1 MRFAAWPAAY
11 LMVLVPG
18 MLALFAYAF
27 RRRRLALAAFVTG
40 ELAAGAAAD
49 RRRRAWPRALCLAA
63 AAACL
68 VVALMQPQWGPGGQE
83 LPLRGRDV
91 IVLLDVSA
99 SMLAEDVAPNRLA
112 QAKAAARSLA
122 LAVQRDGGH
131 RLGLLTFAGRAD
143 VQCPL
148 TRDYGL
154 FLKRLDDATTDS
166 VARRGTSIGEAVR
179 QAMRAFGE
187 LTPGYT
193 DFVLIS
199 DGEDH
204 RSLPL
209 EAAQM
214 LGMLQISLST
224 VGVGDPNRSVP
235 IPLAAGDNGSGY
247 LVHNGEEVLSQMRS
261 GLLVGMADAAGGV
274 YLGGQAEPGPARSM
288 VRRARGRQAEA
299 RFSGRHQQGAGAAV
313 WLFRSAGGRSIG
325 ARDDHA
331 QGARGNRVKR
341 AGQEQAR
348 PRLWAG
354 LFALLP
360 ILGADQAEVAVREGN
375 ALYRRASTRRR
386 CASTRRRRGAARSV
400 RDRVQ
405 SRQCAVQEPR
415 PGAGARSLSR
425 RARDR
430 RSGARQ
436 PRQVQHRRDQV
447 SPGARR
453 RAEIRGRADLAQAAI
468 GYFRDSLRLDPGH
481 ADARYNL
488 ELAYRFHYRLEQDL
502 LHAQRNAASPE
513 DKTSLRRGQALSD
526 KIRNEGSGQRDA
538 RPDLDR
544 RPHGQRANEVPENYS
559 NNEEKSKPPEMARL
573 PVAMSRMAR
582 SS

>member
-1 MRFAAWPAAY
+1 MMRFAAWPAAY
-11 LMVLVPG
+11 LLLLVPG
-18 MLALFAYAF
+18 MVALFAYAF

-40 ELAAGAAAD
+40 ELGP
-49 RRRRAWPRALCLAA
+49 RVLPPTGERRAWPRALCLAA

-68 VVALMQPQWGPGGQE
+68 VIALMQPQWGPGGQE

-91 IVLLDVSA
+91 IMLLDVST
-99 SMLAEDVAPNRLA
+99 SMLAEDVAPNRLG

-193 DFVLIS
+193 DLVLIS

-235 IPLAAGDNGSGY
+235 IPLTAGDDGSGY
-247 LVHNGEEVLSQMRS
+247 LVQNGAEVLSQMRS

-274 YLGGQAEPGPARSM
+274 YVGGQGGPARLDEWYAEHVAGKPKRDFQASANQELASQYGYFVLLAVVLLVFEM
-288 VRRARGRQAEA
+288 IMRSARGQTA
-299 RFSGRHQQGAGAAV
+299 
-313 WLFRSAGGRSIG
+313 
-325 ARDDHA
+325 
-331 QGARGNRVKR
+331 
-341 AGQEQAR
+341 
-348 PRLWAG
+348 
-354 LFALLP
+354 
-360 ILGADQAEVAVREGN
+360 
-375 ALYRRASTRRR
+375 
-386 CASTRRRRGAARSV
+386 
-400 RDRVQ
+400 
-405 SRQCAVQEPR
+405 
-415 PGAGARSLSR
+415 
-425 RARDR
+425 
-430 RSGARQ
+430 
-436 PRQVQHRRDQV
+436 
-447 SPGARR
+447 
-453 RAEIRGRADLAQAAI
+453 
-468 GYFRDSLRLDPGH
+468 
-481 ADARYNL
+481 
-488 ELAYRFHYRLEQDL
+488 
-502 LHAQRNAASPE
+502 
-513 DKTSLRRGQALSD
+513 
-526 KIRNEGSGQRDA
+526 
-538 RPDLDR
+538 
-544 RPHGQRANEVPENYS
+544 
-559 NNEEKSKPPEMARL
+559 
-573 PVAMSRMAR
+573 
-582 SS
+582 

>member
-11 LMVLVPG
+11 LLVLVPG
-18 MLALFAYAF
+18 VVALFAYAF
-27 RRRRLALAAFVTG
+27 RRRRLALAEFVTG
-40 ELAAGAAAD
+40 ELAPRVLPPTGG
-49 RRRRAWPRALCLAA
+49 RRAWPRALCLAA

-166 VARRGTSIGEAVR
+166 VPRRGTSIGEAVR
-179 QAMRAFGE
+179 QAMHAFGE

-209 EAAQM
+209 EAAEM

-235 IPLAAGDNGSGY
+235 IPHGRRRQRQRLPGA
-247 LVHNGEEVLSQMRS
+247 QRR
-261 GLLVGMADAAGGV
+261 GG
-274 YLGGQAEPGPARSM
+274 AEPDAQRPPGRHGRGRGRRVPRRPGRTGPPRPM
-288 VRRARGRQAEA
+288 VCRARRRQAEA
-299 RFSGRHQQGAGAAV
+299 RLPGRHQQGAGAAV
-313 WLFRSAGGRSIG
+313 WLFRSARGRSIG

-331 QGARGNRVKR
+331 QRARG
-341 AGQEQAR
+341 
-348 PRLWAG
+348 
-354 LFALLP
+354 
-360 ILGADQAEVAVREGN
+360 
-375 ALYRRASTRRR
+375 
-386 CASTRRRRGAARSV
+386 
-400 RDRVQ
+400 DRV
-405 SRQCAVQEPR
+405 
-415 PGAGARSLSR
+415 
-425 RARDR
+425 
-430 RSGARQ
+430 
-436 PRQVQHRRDQV
+436 
-447 SPGARR
+447 
-453 RAEIRGRADLAQAAI
+453 
-468 GYFRDSLRLDPGH
+468 
-481 ADARYNL
+481 N
-488 ELAYRFHYRLEQDL
+488 
-502 LHAQRNAASPE
+502 
-513 DKTSLRRGQALSD
+513 
-526 KIRNEGSGQRDA
+526 
-538 RPDLDR
+538 
-544 RPHGQRANEVPENYS
+544 
-559 NNEEKSKPPEMARL
+559 
-573 PVAMSRMAR
+573 
-582 SS
+582 